1 MELKG
6 RIGMVFEKVRE
17 LLADQLEIDPMEID
31 MDTDILDDL
40 GADSL
45 DVVELVMSLE
55 EEFGIVITDEHA
67 GELRT
72 VRQLVDFVE
81 KLI

>member
-17 LLADQLEIDPMEID
+17 LLAEQLEIDPEEID

-55 EEFGIVITDEHA
+55 EEFGVVITDEQA

-72 VRQLVDFVE
+72 VRQLVDFVD